1 MRHLDN
7 RGPRTAGTA
16 AALVLA
22 LAAAGCAGST
32 PEEESGGELV
42 WTLPAVFESLQATAD
57 RWNEANPDTPVR
69 LELLPESADEQR
81 QQLALELDAGGSGF
95 DILGLDVIWTGEF
108 AENGW
113 LEPLGDLRGDLE
125 GALLPGAMESATWD
139 GELWAVPYISG
150 SAFLYYRSDLVDTPP
165 DTWPELMDVGLEIGE
180 REGIAPFVGQ
190 GAQYEGMVV
199 NYLEY
204 LWGAG
209 GELFDPDRTEVRY
222 GTGDAALTALEFM
235 REGVDSGFFAPG
247 YNTMMEEEA
256 RNEFQSGNAVF
267 MRNWP
272 YAYPLLSDEAESEVA
287 GQFDI
292 VPMPTFTGQD
302 TISAVGGVNNAVS
315 AFSENKD
322 AAREFVRFVATDPD
336 VQFQVGSEFSQLPVL
351 AASYDQLADDPVFA
365 VLADVVPHA
374 RPRPPVPEWNE
385 ISATMQREI
394 FAAYNGEQ
402 DPAAAIEAVRAVLAR
417 AVG

>member
-1 MRHLDN
+1 MIPLNRH
-7 RGPRTAGTA
+7 AGALGVPVAALLATA
-16 AALVLA
+16 ACT
-22 LAAAGCAGST
+22 GTT
-32 PEEESGGELV
+32 PEAEGADELV
-42 WTLPAVFESLQATAD
+42 WTLPSVFESLQSTAD
-57 RWNEANPDTPVR
+57 RWNELNPDTPVR

-81 QQLALELDAGGSGF
+81 QQLTLELNAEGSGF

-113 LEPLGDLRGDLE
+113 IEPLGDVRDE
-125 GALLPGAMESATWD
+125 VDTALLPGALESATWD

-150 SAFLYYRSDLVDTPP
+150 AAFLYYRTDLVDTPP
-165 DTWPELMDVGLEIGE
+165 RTWPELAEAGLEIAE
-180 REGIAPFVGQ
+180 AEGIAPFVGQ

-204 LWGAG
+204 LWSAG
-209 GELFDPDRTEVRY
+209 GDLFDADGSEVVF

-235 REGVDSGFFAPG
+235 QESLDSGFYAPG

-272 YAYPLLSDEAESEVA
+272 YAHPLVADEAESEVA
-287 GQFDI
+287 DRFDV

-302 TISAVGGVNNAVS
+302 TISAVGGVNNAIS
-315 AFSENKD
+315 AFSENKE
-322 AAREFVRFVATDPD
+322 AAREFALFAATD
-336 VQFQVGSEFSQLPVL
+336 VEAQLEVAVEHRQLPVL
-351 AASYDQLADDPVFA
+351 ASTYDELGDDPVFS

-394 FAAYNGEQ
+394 FSAYNGEQ
-402 DPAAAIEAVRAVLAR
+402 APQAAIDAVRAALEGTVD
-417 AVG
+417 